1 MLTILGSFPSPEEE
15 RSVSSVSLCDSL
27 TLISFS
33 LQVQSIPLCSS
44 QLLIL
49 LSASTVEGETVPRA
63 DMYFRVTAFTFYV
76 QTGLDIQMSL
86 HP

>member
-1 MLTILGSFPSPEEE
+1 MLTISGSFPSPGEK

-27 TLISFS
+27 TLICFS

-49 LSASTVEGETVPRA
+49 LSASAVEGETVPRA
-63 DMYFRVTAFTFYV
+63 DMYFRVTAFTFNI
-76 QTGLDIQMSL
+76 QTELDMSVL
-86 HP
+86 P